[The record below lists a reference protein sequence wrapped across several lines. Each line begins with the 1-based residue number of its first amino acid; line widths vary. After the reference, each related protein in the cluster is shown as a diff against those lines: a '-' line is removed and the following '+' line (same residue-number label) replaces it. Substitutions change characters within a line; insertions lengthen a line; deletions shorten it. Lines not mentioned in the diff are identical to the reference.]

1 MNSIQK
7 YTVKNLITF
16 QIMGFQDPRDERDL
30 KEGSSREEEV
40 EIQELINPD
49 TQEEIN
55 QDVINPDPQEGSS
68 SEGASGEGAS
78 SEEEQFVRE
87 QLRREREDYIEAL
100 NILQRIQSNEIPLNQ
115 GIRELQALLYMKLF
129 ETYI

>member
-1 MNSIQK
+1 
-7 YTVKNLITF
+7 
-16 QIMGFQDPRDERDL
+16 MGFQDPRDERDL

-40 EIQELINPD
+40 EIQEV
-49 TQEEIN
+49 IN

-68 SEGASGEGAS
+68 SEGASGEGASGEGAS

-115 GIRELQALLYMKLF
+115 GIRELQALLYMKFF